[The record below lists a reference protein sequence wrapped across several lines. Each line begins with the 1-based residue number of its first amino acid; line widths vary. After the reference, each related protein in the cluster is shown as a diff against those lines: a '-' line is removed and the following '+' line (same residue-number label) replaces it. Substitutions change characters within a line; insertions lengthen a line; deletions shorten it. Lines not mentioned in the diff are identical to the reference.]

1 MTGDENADGGFQ
13 PPRYHRILVALDDSP
28 AAASAFHHAVGIARE
43 QHARLTLV
51 TVVHSPSILVAAA
64 GISPAALLDEMQ
76 AEAAARL
83 RALASGAPEEI
94 SLTTVVRD
102 GDPAEEIL
110 AMLIEEPFDLLC
122 MGARGRG
129 RLATTVLGSVSAAV
143 LHRSPT
149 SVMVLHPAPA
159 QPLNDALRARAEG

>member
-1 MTGDENADGGFQ
+1 VTGDDRAEGGFE

-28 AAASAFHHAVGIARE
+28 AAAYAFRHAVGIALD

-51 TVVHSPSILVAAA
+51 TVVPSPPIRVAAA
-64 GISPAALLDEMQ
+64 GIAPVALLAEMQ
-76 AEAAARL
+76 AEASARL
-83 RALASGAPEEI
+83 RALASAAPEEL
-94 SLTTVVRD
+94 SLTTIVRE
-102 GDPAEEIL
+102 GEPAEEIL
-110 AMLIEEPFDLLC
+110 ALLDEQPFDLLC

-129 RLATTVLGSVSAAV
+129 WLATTVLGSVSAAV

-159 QPLNDALRARAEG
+159 SSL

>member
-1 MTGDENADGGFQ
+1 VTADDSADGGFQ

-28 AAASAFHHAVGIARE
+28 AAASAFRHAAALARE

-51 TVVHSPSILVAAA
+51 TVVPSPSTMVAAT
-64 GISPAALLDEMQ
+64 GIAPQALQAEMQ

-83 RALASGAPEEI
+83 RALAAEAPEEI
-94 SLTTVVRD
+94 SLTTVIRD

-110 AMLIEEPFDLLC
+110 ALLDEQPFDLLC

-129 RLATTVLGSVSAAV
+129 WLATTVLGSVSATV

-159 QPLNDALRARAEG
+159 

>member
-1 MTGDENADGGFQ
+1 VTGDDRADNGFE
-13 PPRYHRILVALDDSP
+13 PPRYHHILVALDDSP
-28 AAASAFHHAVGIARE
+28 VAASAFHHAVGIARE

-51 TVVHSPSILVAAA
+51 TVVPSPSTLVAAA
-64 GISPAALLDEMQ
+64 GIAPHALQAEMQ

-83 RALASGAPEEI
+83 RALAAEAPEEI

-110 AMLIEEPFDLLC
+110 ALLHEEPFDLLC

-129 RLATTVLGSVSAAV
+129 WLATTVLGSVSATV

-149 SVMVLHPAPA
+149 SMMVLHPAPA
-159 QPLNDALRARAEG
+159 EPPT